1 MKLIRGVGV
10 NDADY
15 AINPMVE
22 GKQVM
27 CLFYSRW
34 TAMLER
40 CYSAKLQ
47 ERCPTYKGCFVVEEW
62 LTFSKFR
69 KWMIAQDWEGN
80 QLDKDLLIEG
90 NKMYGPET
98 CVFVCRELNSLL
110 NERNAARGDLPLGVV
125 KHKKKYMS
133 QVNKNG
139 KINYLGTFTSPE
151 EAHQVWRNA
160 KAQVI
165 LDSLVLTGDVRVKN
179 ALRSRAKS
187 LQESPN

>member
-1 MKLIRGVGV
+1 
-10 NDADY
+10 
-15 AINPMVE
+15 
-22 GKQVM
+22 
-27 CLFYSRW
+27 
-34 TAMLER
+34 
-40 CYSAKLQ
+40 
-47 ERCPTYKGCFVVEEW
+47 VVEEW